1 MFRWRKL
8 GVAALV
14 AVGVTATPTTP
25 LAAAEPGPPPYAGPG
40 HNEMC
45 DSLAWP
51 RQMPDVVGLIFDG
64 KYEFGQLARLLGAR
78 VVDSDGKTVYENGRN
93 TGVFGPH
100 RIIAVSPP
108 PGTPI
113 GRHDQ
118 VTVTVVKEDYNAAPP
133 SGLRPCDW
141 ISTEEA
147 SALLGG
153 PPVTTQASGDHK
165 GSTDIVCGYTTK
177 DGSRGVDAFLT
188 LSGAYVVDAATNFN
202 FHMAH
207 GNASVTSIDGLG
219 IQAACALTYHPSGQR
234 NHLWIVLPGERLLI
248 VSDSGDPRRAPGAS
262 CDTLTEFAR
271 IAIPRI
277 G

>member
-1 MFRWRKL
+1 MFRWKAL
-8 GVAALV
+8 GIATLV
-14 AVGVTATPTTP
+14 ALCVIATSTTP
-25 LAAAEPGPPPYAGPG
+25 VVTAEPGHPPYAAPG
-40 HNEMC
+40 YEELC

-51 RQMPDVVGLIFDG
+51 RPMPAVVGLIFDG
-64 KYEFGQLARLLGAR
+64 KYEFGQLACLLGAR
-78 VVDSDGKTVYENGRN
+78 AVDADGNTVYENGRH
-93 TGVFGPH
+93 TGRIGPH
-100 RIIAVSPP
+100 RVVTVSPP

-113 GRHDQ
+113 GRHDP
-118 VTVTVVKEDYNAAPP
+118 VTVNVVQEEYNGAP

-141 ISTEEA
+141 ISMTEA
-147 SALLGG
+147 SELLGG
-153 PPVTTQASGDHK
+153 LPVTTQASGDHK

-177 DGSRGVDAFLT
+177 DGSRGVDAFLA
-188 LSGAYVVDAATNFN
+188 LSGAYIVDAATDFN

-219 IQAACALTYHPSGQR
+219 LQAACALTYHPSGQR

-248 VSDSGDPRRAPGAS
+248 VSDSGDPDRAPGES
-262 CDTLTEFAR
+262 CDTLTRFAQ